1 MTVTLNRW
9 LHALRGMP
17 YLIGSMVIVGGLLGG
32 AVVPAV
38 QGALDA
44 FDQAHPVVVA
54 RATLLPPAAPDE
66 VLVRLSGRKDR
77 DCQYI
82 GLQAYTRRAS
92 DDALIDAYIQR
103 VDVPETGVTRPR
115 GSFASLGTWR
125 IWPRGGAGVVLI
137 YAQHACGGRLVVGK
151 LAELRLPGA

>member
-1 MTVTLNRW
+1 MSILNHP

-38 QGALDA
+38 QGVFEA
-44 FDQAHPVVVA
+44 FDVANPVVTA
-54 RATLLPPAAPDE
+54 HATMLPPAAPDE
-66 VLVRLSGRKDR
+66 VLVHLSGSKDR

-82 GLQAYTRRAS
+82 GLQAYTRRAF
-92 DDALIDAYIQR
+92 DDTLSDAYIQR
-103 VDVPETGVTRPR
+103 VDVQQESGATRPR
-115 GSFASLGTWR
+115 GRYASLGTWR
-125 IWPRGGAGVVLI
+125 IWPRGNADVVLI

-151 LAELRLPGA
+151 LAEMRLPGA